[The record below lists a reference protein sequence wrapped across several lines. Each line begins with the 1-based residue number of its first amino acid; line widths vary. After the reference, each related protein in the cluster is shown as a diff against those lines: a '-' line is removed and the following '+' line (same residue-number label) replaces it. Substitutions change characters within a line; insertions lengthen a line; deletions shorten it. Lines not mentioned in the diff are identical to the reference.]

1 MRTNLVCIW
10 HSKLHDSDD
19 VPLAWLP
26 TLAFSCRLDE
36 LLGGIQKL
44 NQNNAITS
52 EPRLLPI
59 RQRGREG
66 LNPSNS
72 VFKRSNVEPEPRKPQ
87 PQSLSREPR
96 AQFKLHNLISL
107 SPPLAAGTK
116 HIQTAE
122 PRLGTSRLGSA
133 IKERDYVINATC

>member
-10 HSKLHDSDD
+10 HSKLHNSDD

-116 HIQTAE
+116 HIQTAACGDGR
-122 PRLGTSRLGSA
+122 PPYGSTVRR
-133 IKERDYVINATC
+133 KN